1 MSRSPTW
8 HASWGLRERLQ
19 LLQEL
24 LGTISSSDDVENDS
38 KRSIFELKGVGAE
51 MWREIDV
58 DEYFDRNATR
68 WMGRESNG
76 SKYLKRAT
84 GRG

>member
-1 MSRSPTW
+1 MTTAEYEQI
-8 HASWGLRERLQ
+8 ASMARQLGLKERLL

-24 LGTISSSDDVENDS
+24 LGTISSDVAETGS

-58 DEYFDRNATR
+58 DEYIRQ
-68 WMGRESNG
+68 E
-76 SKYLKRAT
+76 RASWD
-84 GRG
+84 G

>member
-1 MSRSPTW
+1 MTTAEYEQIANMARQL
-8 HASWGLRERLQ
+8 GLKERLQ

-24 LGTISSSDDVENDS
+24 LGTISSDVAETGS

-58 DEYFDRNATR
+58 DEYIRQ
-68 WMGRESNG
+68 E
-76 SKYLKRAT
+76 RASWD
-84 GRG
+84 G

>member
-1 MSRSPTW
+1 MTTVEYEQIANMARQL
-8 HASWGLRERLQ
+8 GLRERLQ

-24 LGTISSSDDVENDS
+24 LGTISNDVVETGS

-58 DEYFDRNATR
+58 DEYIRQ
-68 WMGRESNG
+68 E
-76 SKYLKRAT
+76 RASWD
-84 GRG
+84 G